1 METLMDK
8 NDRQVIVN
16 TINTLANL
24 LMNPEQEAWRIVQTL
39 DRVEQDLGWVA
50 EHEQKRQVNLDRP
63 GDKRKPV

>member
-1 METLMDK
+1 MDK

-39 DRVEQDLGWVA
+39 DRVKQDLDWVA
-50 EHEQKRQVNLDRP
+50 ENVFVAT
-63 GDKRKPV
+63 GIPV

>member
-39 DRVEQDLGWVA
+39 DRVEQDLGRVA
-50 EHEQKRQVNLDRP
+50 EHEQKRQVNLDRL

>member
-8 NDRQVIVN
+8 KDKQVIVN

-39 DRVEQDLGWVA
+39 DRVKQDLDWVA
-50 EHEQKRQVNLDRP
+50 ENVFVAT
-63 GDKRKPV
+63 GIPV